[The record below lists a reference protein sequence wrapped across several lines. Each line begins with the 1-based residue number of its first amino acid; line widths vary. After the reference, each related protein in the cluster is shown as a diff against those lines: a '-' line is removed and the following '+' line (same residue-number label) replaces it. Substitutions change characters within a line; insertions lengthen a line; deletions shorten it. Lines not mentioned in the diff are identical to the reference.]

1 MAKTY
6 EEFKAAFQKKGDI
19 APIGTQQSIYKK
31 VLEDQKKK
39 EAEAAKESGIL
50 KGSGLYHDN
59 MQWWEHI
66 TAPIGTVAGTVGD
79 VGLGVVQ
86 GAANLVEGVVD
97 LGMHGVGAV
106 GGLFGAK
113 DFAQSVKDIAN
124 QRSVDT
130 MFGNIEDTVG
140 IENASVFGN
149 QTDSVVQGV
158 GQVAGLILTG
168 GVGNAAGLS
177 QGAVSALTMGVTGA
191 SSMGSGISEAYE
203 GGATDAEAWAYG
215 AIKGG
220 VDTVTEMFFGG
231 LGKTIKAIGLSKGIT
246 NIDDVVARK
255 LSSKFSKQLAK
266 NLVELGVK
274 ATAEGLEEFF
284 AGAGTAVAKKLT
296 YMSEEDIWKLIED
309 EKLLEQFI
317 SGMVVSAIAQ
327 SPTLV
332 SSTKGK
338 RSLASGT
345 TKNEDSVI
353 DKEYESR
360 LAEAEKN
367 GKKLSAWDKNKLYEK
382 TIADMDKGRISI
394 DTIEKT
400 LGGED
405 YKAYQK
411 YVNAENRLIKRSKS
425 LKSEFDKLKNG
436 ERTGEQTDR
445 LEKLRDL
452 MKHNAKQINKIR
464 NDPNRAKIKE
474 TLSNNVK
481 ELSKGSRLEA
491 SYVERE
497 NAKVHF
503 STGKAK
509 LSDYSDAK
517 RKTYEDV
524 VKKKLLNN
532 QNKTH
537 DAVDFAANAAD
548 KLGIPIYFRTTEQ
561 LRLMGHKVDS
571 GKRLNGIFTKKG
583 IYINIESSKPLNF
596 IVGHEIT
603 HALEGTDYY
612 SKKLQSAVFDFAKSK
627 NIFDERLKQVKE
639 AYKGRSDADI
649 NAELTADLVGDLLFS
664 DSDFIN
670 HIVSADRNMAQ
681 RLYDSIKHL
690 LKLATSGSRE
700 ERELEKAKWA
710 FEQAF
715 QEQSKNAKNAKA
727 GAKKS
732 EAKYSIDD
740 LAEKQVTISKNI
752 NGKKYD
758 VVDGIAVS
766 EEVSKV
772 MQSEEY
778 KKPSDY
784 MEKYSISTEPDW
796 EKNYLAN
803 HHSEKD
809 LEVVEAIRS
818 FTDKMVQDDAVRG
831 YVPNGDYKYSG
842 MGPLRSNVEYIVTF
856 DMDTSCPRT
865 FQFLNFRDSIQRKAG
880 RYLTYNESI
889 NLLELMRAYGQQ
901 IPCCYCYVENKRV
914 LLSGSYNN
922 FFAYR
927 DAVLNAK
934 TDADAEK
941 AMYGY
946 SDKKGLPDASRKALE
961 RWRSN
966 PNYNPSVTDVWN
978 ATNTARNSVLNYLD
992 AQMEAGV
999 IDANTAQAKLN
1010 RMVRSNFGVT
1020 DKAAGAEIRG
1030 FVKDWSYDKLAGIPH
1045 IYSTE
1050 NNTDVSMVDERAL
1063 ALNHE
1068 ALAYAKSASSAKSV
1082 ENYVPYTDQLKKISE
1097 KDRAYIIGMGGIRKH
1112 SSNDFRM
1119 DYVQDYFLFYADLAA
1134 NKWTGHTYTKSA
1146 DFAKIF
1152 ACTKDRINMSV
1163 AFYEDADGTI
1173 RENTDEGASWKD
1185 VREIRKAYENVGSMA
1200 MVTSDNQLSYALN
1213 ADWIDMIIPFH
1224 ASGLDKSVWYNL
1236 RMWNDYTTKQSERFY
1251 NADTMRQKLN
1261 DAGVAVPKGANA
1273 SEVKSLFEDTFSIK
1287 HVYGKNGEILKPHFF
1302 PGDTYVNGQLVPGHY
1317 NDVGTYFRLCEEY
1330 GVHPRFYGITVTDT
1344 NGQQIDVTEH
1354 PSYIKLIKETARTD
1368 SLQEEIEFNFG
1379 NYDEFLKMTPFEYA
1393 MQRLQEE
1400 ANNGGFENTKADPY
1414 GVVEEF
1420 NKEYLGKDR
1429 PLGYLTDRAKK
1440 TRDILLEMSKE
1451 SAAKQASVVEKASIS
1466 NANETPQE
1474 YGDYAVYG
1482 KDVRVRDKDTE
1493 DIAPIGFT
1501 PSSVEAMPNDQEDE
1515 IEGIASTDAQN
1526 DSADGEDIAHVNVGD
1541 KEIVNQKGSAL
1552 NKARTHLLDQHSVIE
1567 DLALETGNREL
1578 DAKANFIRTSEQR
1591 AQRLIGNGAEGVRA
1605 LTDIRNEV
1613 KKSGLTQEFYDYMHH
1628 MHNIDRMSLA
1638 DKGLGANKAVFGDN
1652 VTADVSRA
1660 KVAEFE
1666 SKHPQFKR
1674 WAREV
1679 YDFNNY
1685 LRKLLV
1691 EGGVISQETADLW
1704 AQIYPHYVPIR
1715 REGKKGNAV
1724 NVPLDSGRT
1733 GINAPIKAAKGGNSK
1748 IEDMFQTMAMRAEQ
1762 TYRAIAKNRFGIEL
1776 KNTLQSASESGDVTL
1791 NEMIDVIGNDD
1802 GLVKKGENGSLPTF
1816 TVFENGKRV
1825 TFEITEDLYEALKP
1839 SSDLL
1844 SGTSKI
1850 LNEASKLQ
1858 RRLLTEYNLAFLVS
1872 NAIKDS
1878 QDVLMNSQHA
1888 RKTYAEYGTAVSELF
1903 SHTRGKDGKWIKEYL
1918 DNGGEGLTHFNPK
1931 TKTFEDSDASMFKKA
1946 VGYVPQKISQ
1956 ANNFIER
1963 IPRLAEYI
1971 ASRKMGKSIEGAM
1984 LDAARV
1990 TTNFAAG
1997 GDVTRFANRN
2007 GFTFLNAS
2015 VQGFNQFV
2023 RNFREA
2029 KRKGLKGGL
2038 TLAAKAVA
2046 AGLPLVLVNHL
2057 LWGYDDEY
2065 EELSDYVKD
2074 NYYIVGKYGDGNFVR
2089 IPKGRTLAV
2098 IQNAFEQMKDQI
2110 TGDDE
2115 IDLARFGELV
2125 ANNIAP
2131 VNPLDNNVIAP
2142 IMQAQSNK
2150 TWYGDD
2156 LVPQRLQGLPNAEQY
2171 DETTDELSK
2180 WLGEI
2185 FNQSPYRINYLLDQ
2199 YSGFVGDIALPMMT
2213 PKAEAGDSSLL
2224 GKIIAPIRDKF
2235 TTDSTLKN
2243 QNVTDFYDT
2252 VDELKK
2258 SANSMYSKDED
2269 VLKYKYMSSI
2279 NSEISDLYKKKREL
2293 QNSKLS
2299 DAEKYEEVRKVQREI
2314 DDIAK
2319 KALESYNN
2327 VSVNGIH
2334 AKVGDQQY
2342 KWNDSEKDPGWKK
2355 LDEKQVARQ
2364 NLFTSALGI
2373 DENQYWEYSTGL
2385 SDIKSDEDAYGDTI
2399 SGSRKKKV
2407 LKYIGGL
2414 DIDLGAKLILYKN
2427 EYNGDDNYN
2436 EYIVSYLNSK
2446 DNLTY
2451 SDRLDILKQIGFEVS
2466 ADGSKVYW

>member
-19 APIGTQQSIYKK
+19 APVGTQQSIYKK
-31 VLEDQKKK
+31 ALEDQKKK
-39 EAEAAKESGIL
+39 EAEAEKDSGIL

-59 MQWWEHI
+59 MEWWEHI

-113 DFAQSVKDIAN
+113 DFARSVKDIAN

-130 MFGNIEDTVG
+130 MFGNIEDIVG

-255 LSSKFSKQLAK
+255 LSSKISKQFAK

-274 ATAEGLEEFF
+274 ATAEGLEEFL
-284 AGAGTAVAKKLT
+284 ACVGTAAAKKLT
-296 YMSEEDIWKLIED
+296 YMSEEDFMKLLED

-338 RSLASGT
+338 ISLASGT

-400 LGGED
+400 LGGDD

-411 YVNAENRLIKRSKS
+411 YINAEEKLIRRAKS
-425 LKSEFDKLKNG
+425 LKGEFDKLNKLKNS

-537 DAVDFAANAAD
+537 DIVDFAANAAD
-548 KLGIPIYFRTTEQ
+548 KLGTPIYFRTTEQ
-561 LRLMGHKVDS
+561 LRLMGHKVDGS
-571 GKRLNGIFTKKG
+571 KRLNGVFTKKG
-583 IYINIESSKPLNF
+583 IYINIESSKSLNF
-596 IVGHEIT
+596 IAGHEIT

-612 SKKLQSAVFDFAKSK
+612 KKLQSAVFDFAKSK
-627 NIFDERLKQVKE
+627 NIFDEKRNQVKE

-715 QEQSKNAKNAKA
+715 QEQSKNAKNKGEDADLKA
-727 GAKKS
+727 DIGT
-732 EAKYSIDD
+732 AKYSVSD
-740 LAEKQVTISKNI
+740 EKTLDKEDEKRYNSFEWTTQNGILTKGQLDNFYSQYSAITEKLDSDKSQVTKSGEIM
-752 NGKKYD
+752 
-758 VVDGIAVS
+758 VAVS
-766 EEVSKV
+766 DTGNYYSEGIQNMVVYAKGSLGDLQITSIVAINANNETILTKAREEIYDAERKGIPQTTTGIFVRYDASDYGVPLFGSGELLQGARHNVGFGAERGTSGRKAERAVNYRTTKEGHKVYDLTPNETSSKDGVFFDGKRSKV
-772 MQSEEY
+772 
-778 KKPSDY
+778 
-784 MEKYSISTEPDW
+784 
-796 EKNYLAN
+796 
-803 HHSEKD
+803 
-809 LEVVEAIRS
+809 
-818 FTDKMVQDDAVRG
+818 
-831 YVPNGDYKYSG
+831 
-842 MGPLRSNVEYIVTF
+842 
-856 DMDTSCPRT
+856 
-865 FQFLNFRDSIQRKAG
+865 
-880 RYLTYNESI
+880 
-889 NLLELMRAYGQQ
+889 
-901 IPCCYCYVENKRV
+901 
-914 LLSGSYNN
+914 
-922 FFAYR
+922 
-927 DAVLNAK
+927 
-934 TDADAEK
+934 
-941 AMYGY
+941 
-946 SDKKGLPDASRKALE
+946 
-961 RWRSN
+961 
-966 PNYNPSVTDVWN
+966 
-978 ATNTARNSVLNYLD
+978 
-992 AQMEAGV
+992 
-999 IDANTAQAKLN
+999 
-1010 RMVRSNFGVT
+1010 
-1020 DKAAGAEIRG
+1020 
-1030 FVKDWSYDKLAGIPH
+1030 
-1045 IYSTE
+1045 
-1050 NNTDVSMVDERAL
+1050 
-1063 ALNHE
+1063 
-1068 ALAYAKSASSAKSV
+1068 SS
-1082 ENYVPYTDQLKKISE
+1082 
-1097 KDRAYIIGMGGIRKH
+1097 
-1112 SSNDFRM
+1112 
-1119 DYVQDYFLFYADLAA
+1119 
-1134 NKWTGHTYTKSA
+1134 
-1146 DFAKIF
+1146 
-1152 ACTKDRINMSV
+1152 
-1163 AFYEDADGTI
+1163 
-1173 RENTDEGASWKD
+1173 
-1185 VREIRKAYENVGSMA
+1185 
-1200 MVTSDNQLSYALN
+1200 
-1213 ADWIDMIIPFH
+1213 
-1224 ASGLDKSVWYNL
+1224 
-1236 RMWNDYTTKQSERFY
+1236 
-1251 NADTMRQKLN
+1251 
-1261 DAGVAVPKGANA
+1261 
-1273 SEVKSLFEDTFSIK
+1273 
-1287 HVYGKNGEILKPHFF
+1287 
-1302 PGDTYVNGQLVPGHY
+1302 
-1317 NDVGTYFRLCEEY
+1317 
-1330 GVHPRFYGITVTDT
+1330 
-1344 NGQQIDVTEH
+1344 
-1354 PSYIKLIKETARTD
+1354 
-1368 SLQEEIEFNFG
+1368 
-1379 NYDEFLKMTPFEYA
+1379 
-1393 MQRLQEE
+1393 
-1400 ANNGGFENTKADPY
+1400 
-1414 GVVEEF
+1414 
-1420 NKEYLGKDR
+1420 
-1429 PLGYLTDRAKK
+1429 
-1440 TRDILLEMSKE
+1440 SKE
-1451 SAAKQASVVEKASIS
+1451 SAAKQASAAEKASIS
-1466 NANETPQE
+1466 NANEAPQE
-1474 YGDYAVYG
+1474 YGNYAVYG
-1482 KDVRVRDKDTE
+1482 KDVRVRDKAAE

-1501 PSSVEAMPNDQEDE
+1501 PSSVEAIPNDQEEE
-1515 IEGIASTDAQN
+1515 IEGIASTYAQN
-1526 DSADGEDIAHVNVGD
+1526 YSADGEDIAHVNVGD

-1552 NKARTHLLDQHSVIE
+1552 NKARTHLLDQYRVIE

-1605 LTDIRNEV
+1605 LTDIRKEV

-1691 EGGVISQETADLW
+1691 EGGVISQKTADLW

-1733 GINAPIKAAKGGNSK
+1733 GINAPIKAAKGGNSN

-1762 TYRAIAKNRFGIEL
+1762 TYRAIAKNNFGIEL

-1850 LNEASKLQ
+1850 LNKASKLQ
-1858 RRLLTEYNLAFLVS
+1858 RGLLTEYNLAFLVS

-1931 TKTFEDSDASMFKKA
+1931 TKTFEDSDSSWFKKV
-1946 VGYVPQKISQ
+1946 VGFVPEKISQ
-1956 ANNFIER
+1956 INNFIER
-1963 IPRLAEYI
+1963 VPRVAEYI

-1997 GDVTRFANRN
+1997 GDVTKWANRN

-2015 VQGFNQFV
+2015 VQGFNQFG
-2023 RNFREA
+2023 RNIREA
-2029 KRKGLKGGL
+2029 RRKGVGGAL
-2038 TLAAKAVA
+2038 TLAAKFAVA
-2046 AGLPLVLVNHL
+2046 GIPALLVNAL
-2057 LWGYDDEY
+2057 LWGDDDEY
-2065 EELSDYVKD
+2065 DELSDYVKD
-2074 NYYIVGKYGDGNFVR
+2074 NYYIVGKYGDGQFVR
-2089 IPKGRTLAV
+2089 IPKGRSLAV
-2098 IQNAFEQMKDQI
+2098 IQNAFEQMKNQI

-2115 IDLARFGELV
+2115 IDIGRFSELIV
-2125 ANNIAP
+2125 NNIAP
-2131 VNPLDNNVIAP
+2131 VNPLENNVIAP
-2142 IMQAQSNK
+2142 IMQAHSNT
-2150 TWYGDD
+2150 TWYGDE
-2156 LVPQRLQGLPNAEQY
+2156 LVPQRLQDLPAEEQY

-2180 WLGEI
+2180 WLGDF
-2185 FNQSPYRINYLLDQ
+2185 FNQSPYKINYMLDQ
-2199 YSGFVGDIALPMMT
+2199 YSGAIGDILLPMTT
-2213 PKAEAGDSSLL
+2213 PKAEAGDSSVL
-2224 GKIIAPIRDKF
+2224 GKLIAPLRDKF

-2258 SANSMYSKDED
+2258 SANSMYSKEED
-2269 VLKYKYMSSI
+2269 TLKYKYMSSV

-2293 QNSKLS
+2293 QNSNLPDS
-2299 DAEKYEEVRKVQREI
+2299 EKYEAVRKVQREI

-2319 KALESYNN
+2319 NALDSYNN
-2327 VSVNGIH
+2327 VSIDGIH
-2334 AKVGDQQY
+2334 ATVGDQQY

-2355 LDEKQVARQ
+2355 LDEKQIATQ
-2364 NLFTSALGI
+2364 DLFTSALGVSAS
-2373 DENQYWEYSTGL
+2373 DYWEYSTDL
-2385 SDIKSDEDAYGDTI
+2385 SDIKSDEDEYGDTI

-2407 LKYIGGL
+2407 LEYIGGL